1 MNIYFRHSSP
11 LGKGDTAPA
20 DFPKMFPKTDEISQK
35 RISEEMGNCL
45 KVLILLGFQHILF
58 LKKNAFFI
66 IFLSKIKENVFPDH
80 DFHTLVSLL

>member
-1 MNIYFRHSSP
+1 MSNH
-11 LGKGDTAPA
+11 A
-20 DFPKMFPKTDEISQK
+20 M
-35 RISEEMGNCL
+35 
-45 KVLILLGFQHILF
+45 KVLILIGLHHILF

>member
-1 MNIYFRHSSP
+1 MYKSV
-11 LGKGDTAPA
+11 
-20 DFPKMFPKTDEISQK
+20 
-35 RISEEMGNCL
+35 L
-45 KVLILLGFQHILF
+45 KPLILLGFQHILF